1 MRLKDAVAVVE
12 KVVTK
17 SEHVDRVEYEAAV
30 RCLLAAGKRILGAR
44 KALRDV
50 AALVND
56 PDHLNQGTL
65 FEEG

>member
-17 SEHVDRVEYEAAV
+17 SERVDPVEYEAAV
-30 RCLLAAGKRILGAR
+30 RCLLEAGKRMLGAR
-44 KALRDV
+44 RALRDV
-50 AALVND
+50 ASLVNE

-65 FEEG
+65 FEER